1 MQRVVRISTLPEN
14 ALRASADFYRD
25 HLAMVIDGLAGN
37 VTALAIV
44 FPPASH
50 AHAGW
55 RRAAI
60 ANLAREFA
68 PVRVNGVAGND
79 GEALD
84 ATLAWLG
91 HSPGVTGQLLGLC
104 SQSEEC
110 EAYLPD
116 E

>member
-14 ALRASADFYRD
+14 ALQASADFYRS
-25 HLAMVIDGLAGN
+25 HLAMVIDSLAGN
-37 VTALAIV
+37 ATSLAVV
-44 FPPASH
+44 FPPASY
-50 AHAGW
+50 AHRGW

-68 PVRVNGVAGND
+68 PARINGIAGSE
-79 GEALD
+79 GEALE
-84 ATLAWLG
+84 AALAWLDR
-91 HSPGVTGQLLGLC
+91 SPGVTGQLLGLC
-104 SQSEEC
+104 GQFEEC

>member
-1 MQRVVRISTLPEN
+1 MQRVVRIPTLPEN
-14 ALRASADFYRD
+14 PLQASADFYRS
-25 HLAMVIDGLAGN
+25 HLAMVTDGLAGN
-37 VTALAIV
+37 VASLAIV

-50 AHAGW
+50 AHRGW
-55 RRAAI
+55 RRAVI

-68 PVRVNGVAGND
+68 PVRVNGIAGSE
-79 GEALD
+79 GEAL
-84 ATLAWLG
+84 AAALAWLG

-104 SQSEEC
+104 GQSEEC